1 MQVNYIQQIN
11 LFFEFARRNRL
22 TPYDRIL
29 WLGLLHCANRMAMS
43 AANREWVEDFFQVS
57 NNELMDWAG
66 LEERAI
72 RNSRNRLKQIGLL
85 DFVKGDGKRS
95 DPLYKINYL
104 TVVGY
109 KIIPIIGCRQDTTG
123 NKNAADGASGGVG
136 GCVGDSVGERVS
148 EHDSTSGKFVPGG
161 VCDNR
166 VSSNSIIKT
175 KTKEKEKEK
184 EEIKAKGEENAR
196 GAFAG
201 GFSADCGGLVDL
213 NADYGETAGL
223 IAFPWEDGVV
233 SR

>member
-1 MQVNYIQQIN
+1 MQINYIQQIN

-43 AANREWVEDFFQVS
+43 AANREWVEDFFQVG
-57 NNELMDWAG
+57 NNELEDWAG

-104 TVVGY
+104 TVIGY

-123 NKNAADGASGGVG
+123 SKNVADGASGGVG
-136 GCVGDSVGERVS
+136 GCVGEHVS
-148 EHDSTSGKFVPGG
+148 EHDSTSSKFVPGG

-175 KTKEKEKEK
+175 KTKEKEKE
-184 EEIKAKGEENAR
+184 EIKAKGEENAR

-201 GFSADCGGLVDL
+201 GFSPDCGGLVDL
-213 NADYGETAGL
+213 SADYGETAGL

>member
-43 AANREWVEDFFQVS
+43 AANREWVEDFFQVG

-136 GCVGDSVGERVS
+136 DSVGERVS
-148 EHDSTSGKFVPGG
+148 EHDSTSGKFVPGC

-175 KTKEKEKEK
+175 KTKEKEK

-213 NADYGETAGL
+213 NADYGEAAGL

>member
-11 LFFEFARRNRL
+11 LFFEYSRRNRL
-22 TPYDRIL
+22 TPYDRVL
-29 WLGLLHCANRMAMS
+29 WLGLLHCANRMAMGT
-43 AANREWVEDFFQVS
+43 ANREWVEDYFPVS
-57 NNELMDWAG
+57 NRELEDWAG

-104 TVVGY
+104 TVIGY
-109 KIIPIIGCRQDTTG
+109 KIIPIIGCRQNTTG
-123 NKNAADGASGGVG
+123 DKNAADGASGGVG
-136 GCVGDSVGERVS
+136 GCVGDGVCERVS
-148 EHDSTSGKFVPGG
+148 EHDSTSSKFVPGG

-166 VSSNSIIKT
+166 VSSYSNNKT
-175 KTKEKEKEK
+175 KTKEKEK

-201 GFSADCGGLVDL
+201 GFSTDCGGLVDL
-213 NADYGETAGL
+213 SADYGETAGL

>member
-1 MQVNYIQQIN
+1 MQINYIQQIN

-43 AANREWVEDFFQVS
+43 AVNREWVEDFFQVS
-57 NNELMDWAG
+57 NNELEDWAG

-104 TVVGY
+104 TVIGY

-136 GCVGDSVGERVS
+136 GSVGDSVGERVS
-148 EHDSTSGKFVPGG
+148 EHDSTSSKFVPGG

-166 VSSNSIIKT
+166 VSSYSNNKT
-175 KTKEKEKEK
+175 KTKEKEK
-184 EEIKAKGEENAR
+184 EEIKAKEEENAR

-201 GFSADCGGLVDL
+201 GFSTDCGGLVDL
-213 NADYGETAGL
+213 SADYGETAGL